1 MRTRSSSKQTK
12 ATWSNGDLEEQKEL
26 VFTDLVEVIELED
39 SSFARSLYH
48 DLASDSAIDT
58 FLKKSRFFCLT
69 ERRWKLPRS
78 YTKLID
84 TNFYTP
90 LFNIISSIVK
100 HFWRDASVHKTRQ
113 VVDTHNTDFRH
124 SKDDPPS
131 HKSRPSLVVR
141 AEGPSFQHP
150 TATPDVKPS
159 KLGFSNVAGCI
170 EIQVEG
176 DQLPVSEQLVR
187 VAIYARQ
194 LFIHQ
199 PNRRFVRVLFLTG
212 QHLRLFHFDRSGA
225 QYTPSIDINQD
236 PNVFV
241 RLVLGLSSPNESDI
255 GLDPSIQWRIENGR
269 KVGGALITRGTDNAE
284 IVYPLLSVD
293 PFFRRSNIRGRCTT
307 CWRVSD
313 PASGEELLVKDSWR
327 AGHSISEYAHLQEAL
342 GIPGVVQM
350 VSHEPDRGQTKGLR
364 GFGNVFPGDF
374 ENRMETRLVMK
385 CYGDPIV
392 EFTSAKQ
399 LLCALRDAIAGHKE
413 LFKKGTLHRDVSI
426 QNVVL
431 GKPEAEPG
439 DRGVL
444 IDLDMAT
451 RRGEDGFH
459 PTTDWRI
466 GIPLY
471 QSVMVLSSKSLSQPL
486 PHDHLDDLESF
497 LYILTHILYSYDCH
511 GALHEVDD
519 LLTRWDKYSGTL
531 AADLKESFLARQFLP
546 RHISVCWPAASL
558 DVFLGFKDF
567 ILPMV
572 DQKVAITLAQPE
584 DGPEILKALM
594 LDAEHHYNEVIRL
607 FDTGIAALEK
617 GDDDE
622 ASSALQSRPTSPQ
635 PFSQPPADRSSSKRP
650 SDEYPDSQPLAK
662 RLKSNTPS
670 SYSSSDTDSSCS
682 DSS

>member
-1 MRTRSSSKQTK
+1 MRTRSSSKRHK
-12 ATWSNGDLEEQKEL
+12 AASSNDDLDEQKEL
-26 VFTDLVEVIELED
+26 VLPELGKVIELED
-39 SSFARSLYH
+39 NSFARSLYH

-84 TNFYTP
+84 TNFYMP
-90 LFNIISSIVK
+90 FCNVISSIVK
-100 HFWRDASVHKTRQ
+100 HFWRDASVQKARQ
-113 VVDTHNTDFRH
+113 VVDTHNTDLRH

-150 TATPDVKPS
+150 TATLGAKPS
-159 KLGFSNVAGCI
+159 KISFSNVAGCI
-170 EIQVEG
+170 EIQVDG
-176 DQLPVSEQLVR
+176 DELPVSEQLVR

-225 QYTPSIDINQD
+225 QYTPSIDINED
-236 PNVFV
+236 PNAFV

-269 KVGGALITRGTDNAE
+269 KVGGALTTRGTNNAE
-284 IVYPLLSVD
+284 IVYPLLNVV
-293 PFFRRSNIRGRCTT
+293 PFFRRNNIRGRCTT

-313 PASGEELLVKDSWR
+313 PVTGEELLVKDSWR
-327 AGHSISEYAHLQEAL
+327 ASHSISEYAYLQEAL

-350 VSHEPDRGQTKGLR
+350 VSHEPDRGQTKELR
-364 GFGNVFPGDF
+364 GFGNVYPGDF
-374 ENRMETRLVMK
+374 ENRVETRLVMK

-392 EFTSAKQ
+392 GFTSAKQ
-399 LLCALRDAIAGHKE
+399 LLCALRDAIAGHKR
-413 LFKKGTLHRDVSI
+413 LFKKGILHRDVSI

-451 RRGEDGFH
+451 RRGEDGFL

-471 QSVMVLSSKSLSQPL
+471 QSIMVLSSKSISQPL
-486 PHDHLDDLESF
+486 SHDHLDDLESF
-497 LYILTHILYSYDCH
+497 LYVLTHILYSYDCH
-511 GALHEVDD
+511 GTLHEVDD
-519 LLTRWDKYSGTL
+519 LLTRWDKYLGTF

-546 RHISVCWPAASL
+546 RHISMRWPAPSL
-558 DVFLGFKDF
+558 DVFLGFKDI

-594 LDAEHHYNEVIRL
+594 LNAEHHYDEVIRL

-617 GDDDE
+617 DDDE
-622 ASSALQSRPTSPQ
+622 EASSCLQSHPTSHQ
-635 PFSQPPADRSSSKRP
+635 PFSRPPAEQSSSKRR
-650 SDEYPDSQPLAK
+650 SDEDPDSQPLAK
-662 RLKSNTPS
+662 RSKSNTPS
-670 SYSSSDTDSSCS
+670 SCSSSDTDSSSS